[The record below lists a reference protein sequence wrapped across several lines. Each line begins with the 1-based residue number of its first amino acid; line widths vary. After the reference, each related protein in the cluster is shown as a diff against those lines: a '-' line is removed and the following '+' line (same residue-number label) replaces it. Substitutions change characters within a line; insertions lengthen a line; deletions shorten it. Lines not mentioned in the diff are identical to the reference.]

1 MQAALILAL
10 AATAIA
16 PLPTAASAGADPV
29 FFCSRVRAA
38 QLAYALR
45 QVSRVLIAL
54 LRLLIEVEIPV
65 LVAAVHGPVKISS
78 AR

>member
-1 MQAALILAL
+1 LQAALILAL
-10 AATAIA
+10 AATVIA
-16 PLPTAASAGADPV
+16 PPPTAASGGADPV

-45 QVSRVLIAL
+45 QASRALIAL
-54 LRLLIEVEIPV
+54 LRLLIEVKTLV

>member
-10 AATAIA
+10 AATVIA
-16 PLPTAASAGADPV
+16 PLPTAARAGADPV
-29 FFCSRVRAA
+29 FFCSRVRAP
-38 QLAYALR
+38 QLAYVLR
-45 QVSRVLIAL
+45 QAFRVLIAL
-54 LRLLIEVEIPV
+54 LRLLIEVKILV

>member
-10 AATAIA
+10 AATVIA

-29 FFCSRVRAA
+29 FVYSRVRAA
-38 QLAYALR
+38 QLACVLR
-45 QVSRVLIAL
+45 QASRVLIAL
-54 LRLLIEVEIPV
+54 LMLLIEVKILV

>member
-1 MQAALILAL
+1 LQAALILAL
-10 AATAIA
+10 AATVIA

-38 QLAYALR
+38 QLACVLR
-45 QVSRVLIAL
+45 QAFRVLIAL
-54 LRLLIEVEIPV
+54 LRLLIEVKILV